1 MKYILLLISLI
12 FLISCNDEKLP
23 DNIYDKRKATSE
35 QEIAK
40 KDKVVAPGQVVSLQ
54 LEYINQDLQFCFGW
68 NYDTGTSGV
77 DEVKINIPEDY
88 EFNYRLELNG
98 HLASVKFLNESGELV
113 FELNE
118 SNMQFKG
125 LLTAGNYRIQ
135 IINPIEW
142 VSPDSSLVP
151 AFIQPDNM
159 YLNTF
164 ANEILTK
171 NYLKRDV
178 YQLISIGKCEY
189 CDLKSAESGIMDYQ
203 YLSNV
208 SFRGSDLRNSDFSHS
223 ILNNTKFSSFIEN
236 NTKDFLWGH
245 TNLNSAK
252 FRYCNLDSSDLS
264 NTYDMNNVD
273 FYFSRLYRVNL
284 NNSYGRYVN
293 FESCILASSTFKNAE
308 FKNSFF
314 IGTVAD
320 SSLADS
326 SKFIDTDL
334 TYGIFNSSSF
344 NYVKFTGS
352 RLDYIRFDSVYAYGA
367 DFCLTSRVSANFDSL
382 RVDDKTL
389 CSPSSTESSSEIK

>member
-1 MKYILLLISLI
+1 MPTYVYKVKNSNQTFEYKQSINDKPLE
-12 FLISCNDEKLP
+12 FLPKDIEGYDETNPK
-23 DNIYDKRKATSE
+23 
-35 QEIAK
+35 
-40 KDKVVAPGQVVSLQ
+40 
-54 LEYINQDLQFCFGW
+54 
-68 NYDTGTSGV
+68 
-77 DEVKINIPEDY
+77 EVE
-88 EFNYRLELNG
+88 R
-98 HLASVKFLNESGELV
+98 
-113 FELNE
+113 
-118 SNMQFKG
+118 
-125 LLTAGNYRIQ
+125 
-135 IINPIEW
+135 
-142 VSPDSSLVP
+142 
-151 AFIQPDNM
+151 
-159 YLNTF
+159 
-164 ANEILTK
+164 ILTP
-171 NYLKRDV
+171 
-178 YQLISIGKCEY
+178 
-189 CDLKSAESGIMDYQ
+189 
-203 YLSNV
+203 NV
-208 SFRGSDLRNSDFSHS
+208 N
-223 ILNNTKFSSFIEN
+223 
-236 NTKDFLWGH
+236 FLFHG
-245 TNLNSAK
+245 
-252 FRYCNLDSSDLS
+252 SDLS

-352 RLDYIRFDSVYAYGA
+352 RLDYIRFDSVYAYCA